1 MDENQVSIFALPGI
15 ADSLREQT
23 ANATPP
29 MSTDEFDDLLNDLVY
44 VSDIGRTSDVSK
56 FSALIKADRA
66 ELLARVAEL
75 EAENQVLRAWVR
87 EALPYLKDTQRFLTY
102 VPEGGL
108 WHEFGG
114 VITCGEKLLEGA
126 DG

>member
-23 ANATPP
+23 ANAAPP

-56 FSALIKADRA
+56 FSVLIKADRA
-66 ELLARVAEL
+66 KLVNA
-75 EAENQVLRAWVR
+75 LRLIGQLDDLDAIKGIVR
-87 EALPYLKDTQRFLTY
+87 EVL
-102 VPEGGL
+102 GG
-108 WHEFGG
+108 
-114 VITCGEKLLEGA
+114 
-126 DG
+126 